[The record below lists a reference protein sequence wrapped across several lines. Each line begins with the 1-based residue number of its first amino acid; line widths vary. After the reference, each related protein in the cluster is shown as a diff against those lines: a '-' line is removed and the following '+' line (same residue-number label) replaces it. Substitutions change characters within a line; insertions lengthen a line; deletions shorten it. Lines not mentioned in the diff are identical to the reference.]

1 MTDIHAVDLVTLEEA
16 KKHLAMDHDEDDEL
30 IAIYVSAA
38 SNAVLNYITARV
50 DQEPDSSSSVD
61 WPIPP
66 VVKAATLLL
75 IGDFYKNRES
85 KTDDPV
91 IGVDYGFGHLP
102 RTVIALLY
110 AYRTPILR

>member
-1 MTDIHAVDLVTLEEA
+1 MTDLVTLEEA
-16 KKHLAMDHDEDDEL
+16 RQHLAMDHNEDDAL
-30 IAIYVSAA
+30 IALYISAA
-38 SNAVLNYITARV
+38 SNAVMNYITAGTEEV
-50 DQEPDSSSSVD
+50 FDSSSSISG
-61 WPIPP
+61 PTPA
-66 VVKAATLLL
+66 VVRAATLLL

-110 AYRTPILR
+110 PYRTPVLR